1 PVRHRSAAAVLHGAG
16 LVDVPAGA
24 LVFSP
29 CSHGAVDLSREW
41 TPNTANAR
49 NKHWRSQLHHLL
61 LKTSHADA
69 YKPLSI
75 DVCKPDSPGKPCIGV
90 VLSDEHCLLTPYLVG
105 HGPTKYALIKY
116 NEIAW

>member
-1 PVRHRSAAAVLHGAG
+1 HGAG

-29 CSHGAVDLSREW
+29 CSYGAVDLSREW
-41 TPNTANAR
+41 TPITANGR
-49 NKHWRSQLHHLL
+49 KKQWRSPLYLL
-61 LKTSHADA
+61 LKTSQGDA

-75 DVCKPDSPGKPCIGV
+75 DVCKPDSPGKPCIGI
-90 VLSDEHCLLTPYLVG
+90 VLSDEYCLLTPYLVG
-105 HGPTKYALIKY
+105 QSPTKYALIKY